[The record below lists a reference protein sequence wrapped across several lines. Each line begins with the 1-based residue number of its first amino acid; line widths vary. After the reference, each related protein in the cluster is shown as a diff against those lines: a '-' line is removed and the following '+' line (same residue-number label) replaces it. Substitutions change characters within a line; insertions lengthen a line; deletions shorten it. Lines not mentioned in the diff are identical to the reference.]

1 MASTSTQNTSESLL
15 GSAES
20 KVLVLPGDC
29 ILAHDKNIIAS
40 TGTYL
45 KNGYIYA
52 SLAGQLE
59 IELIKEESEKPV
71 EAASG
76 NMNTSL
82 NESQSTIS
90 KRVVRVVRPGS
101 KKVPFPEPGSIVT
114 ARVLYIK
121 SNLVKCSIHCV
132 EDHTLKVPYG
142 GVIRT
147 EDIRDYDKDKIV
159 ISRCFSPGDII
170 LARVYA
176 HGEKHEFL
184 LTTAAPELGVVIAT
198 NDWGEP
204 MVPIGLNEMLST
216 RCMTRQPRKVANIS
230 LISWDRMILFTS
242 RDWLT
247 KARFVF

>member
-1 MASTSTQNTSESLL
+1 MTLTITQNTSESLL
-15 GSAES
+15 DEGVKS

-29 ILAHDKNIIAS
+29 LLAHDKDIIAS

-59 IELIKEESEKPV
+59 IELITEKSDKPT
-71 EAASG
+71 EPSDP
-76 NMNTSL
+76 NTSTSSIQSAI
-82 NESQSTIS
+82 SQ
-90 KRVVRVVRPGS
+90 RVVRVVRPGS

-132 EDHTLKVPYG
+132 EDHTLKAPYG

-159 ISRCFSPGDII
+159 INRCFRPGDII

-204 MVPIGLNEMLST
+204 MVPIGLNEMVCPKSLT
-216 RCMTRQPRKVANIS
+216 KEPRKVANIS
-230 LISWDRMILFTS
+230 LI
-242 RDWLT
+242 
-247 KARFVF
+247 A

>member
-216 RCMTRQPRKVANIS
+216 R
-230 LISWDRMILFTS
+230 
-242 RDWLT
+242 
-247 KARFVF
+247 